1 MRDPA
6 EFMVNCHP
14 QQACVLITHLIVCPV
29 MKIAE
34 IGPIGV
40 FLLMSIASLLPGWGV
55 SLLARHHEYSSCIAK
70 FSCAVASSADV
81 PMQ

>member
-1 MRDPA
+1 MR
-6 EFMVNCHP
+6 VG
-14 QQACVLITHLIVCPV
+14 
-29 MKIAE
+29 E
-34 IGPIGV
+34 IGLIEF

-55 SLLARHHEYSSCIAK
+55 SLLARHDEYCSRIAK

>member
-1 MRDPA
+1 
-6 EFMVNCHP
+6 
-14 QQACVLITHLIVCPV
+14 
-29 MKIAE
+29 MKLGE
-34 IGPIGV
+34 IGPIGD

>member
-14 QQACVLITHLIVCPV
+14 QQACVLITHLIMCPV

-70 FSCAVASSADV
+70 LSCAVVSSADV

>member
-1 MRDPA
+1 M
-6 EFMVNCHP
+6 
-14 QQACVLITHLIVCPV
+14 LCPL
-29 MKIAE
+29 MKIGE
-34 IGPIGV
+34 ISPIGV

-70 FSCAVASSADV
+70 LSCAVASSADV

>member
-1 MRDPA
+1 
-6 EFMVNCHP
+6 
-14 QQACVLITHLIVCPV
+14 
-29 MKIAE
+29 MKIEE

-40 FLLMSIASLLPGWGV
+40 FLLMSIALLLPRWGV

-70 FSCAVASSADV
+70 FSCAVASSVDV